1 MTTAIASAAR
11 DALARWLES
20 LKALRGA
27 SDNTLDAYRRDVTD
41 FLSFITLHHGG
52 AQGLGPLS
60 RITVSDM
67 RAWMAQVR
75 GTGVSPRSLAR
86 KLSAVKSFYKWL
98 AEREG
103 IDPTAVLATRAP
115 RFQAGLPRPLDEDSA
130 RTMMETVELQS
141 PKDWIAARDL
151 AVITILYGCGLR
163 VSEAL
168 DVDAGQVPLG
178 DALRVRGKGGRER
191 IVPVLPM
198 MGDVVGRYVRACPY
212 DLSPGTPLFRGARGG
227 RLSPRQVQKVTQ
239 QARMQLGLPAS
250 VTPHAMRHSF
260 ATHLLNA
267 GGDLRAIQDLLGHAS
282 LSTTQAY
289 TAVDTARLMDVY
301 KKAHPRQ
308 SNAPREREQND
319 K

>member
-1 MTTAIASAAR
+1 MTTAIAPAAR
-11 DALARWLES
+11 DALARWLEA

-27 SDNTLDAYRRDVTD
+27 SENTLNAYQRDVSD
-41 FLSFITLHHGG
+41 FLSFITHHYGA
-52 AQGLGPLS
+52 AQGMGPIS

-75 GTGVSPRSLAR
+75 GTGVSPRTLAR

-115 RFQAGLPRPLDEDSA
+115 RFQARLPRPLDEDGA
-130 RTMMETVELQS
+130 RAMMETVELQA

-151 AVITILYGCGLR
+151 AVVTMLYGCGLR
-163 VSEAL
+163 ISEAL
-168 DVDAGQVPLG
+168 DIDAGQLPLG
-178 DALRVRGKGGRER
+178 DALRVVGKGGRER
-191 IVPVLPM
+191 VVPVLPI
-198 MGDVVGRYVRACPY
+198 MGDVVGRYVRSCPY

-227 RLSPRQVQKVTQ
+227 RLSPRAVQKVTQ

-308 SNAPREREQND
+308 GHLAREEETND